1 MPRGLRIGYV
11 APTAHTITAAQGSYA
26 LGGQANAFLRARR
39 LVAAQGAY
47 ALSGQVATLRP
58 GVINFLWDANDAGD
72 NVTSY
77 KLYHGTSS
85 GTYTTSISI
94 GNVTSYSLT
103 PPGGTRYYA
112 ITATNASG
120 ESAFSNELVR

>member
-72 NVTSY
+72 SVTSY
-77 KLYHGTSS
+77 KLYYGTSS
-85 GTYTTSISI
+85 GTYTSNVDM
-94 GNVTSYSLT
+94 GNVTSYELT
-103 PPGGTRYYA
+103 HPGVLRYYA
-112 ITATNASG
+112 ITAVNATG
-120 ESAFSNELVR
+120 ESSFSNELSR